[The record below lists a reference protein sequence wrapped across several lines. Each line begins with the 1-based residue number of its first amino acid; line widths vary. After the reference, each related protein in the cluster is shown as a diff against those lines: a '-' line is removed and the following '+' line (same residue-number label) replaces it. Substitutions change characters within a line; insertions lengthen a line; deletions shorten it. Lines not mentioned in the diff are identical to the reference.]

1 MRGGLMDDAF
11 TWSLWETFKKRKQS
25 LPKPLETSCQEN
37 IWQTCTKEYVDIFE
51 LLNALSSQLWATF
64 KAQVNVFTQVRT
76 VRQVQQQKRFPRQK
90 DFFGDLKKP
99 SVYVLF

>member
-37 IWQTCTKEYVDIFE
+37 IWQTCTKECVDIFE
-51 LLNALSSQLWATF
+51 LLTALSSQLWATF
-64 KAQVNVFTQVRT
+64 KAQVKCILYDKYSN
-76 VRQVQQQKRFPRQK
+76 KK
-90 DFFGDLKKP
+90 DFLAKKI
-99 SVYVLF
+99 SLGI